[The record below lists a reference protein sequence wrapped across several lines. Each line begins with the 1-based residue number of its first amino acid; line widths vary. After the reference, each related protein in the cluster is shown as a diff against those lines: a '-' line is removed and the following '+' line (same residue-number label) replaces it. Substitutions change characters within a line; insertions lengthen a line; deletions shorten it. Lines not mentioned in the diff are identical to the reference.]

1 MPLGGSARC
10 TISSNDSKGDSV
22 SMQNV
27 LLVRYGEVFLKGANR
42 PHFLKVLTDNVK
54 RAVKPL
60 GGRVWLSDSR
70 IYVADFSDL
79 QACIDRVTKV
89 FGVYSVSPA
98 VELEK
103 DFEEIAAACIE
114 MMQPYSG
121 TFKVMGKRSDKKF
134 PMNSMEIAMEI
145 GGRVLESNPNLR
157 VDVHTPQHRLM
168 VEIRDKAYICVE
180 EIKAVGGMPMGTGGK
195 AALLLSGG
203 IDSPVAGYQLM
214 KRGVKLCAIHFQ
226 SPPYTGELAKDKV
239 LQLAKKLAFYS
250 NGMRVY
256 MVPFTKCQLEIHEK
270 CPEELGTLITRRFM
284 MRIAER
290 IARDFG
296 ALALI
301 TGESLGQVAS
311 QTMEALTCTDA
322 VVDMPVFR
330 PLIGLDKTEIMEI
343 AERIDTYETSILP
356 YEDCCTVFTP
366 RHPVTKPK
374 VETMPKVE
382 EKLDVEALVNEA
394 VENTE
399 MVIVDPE

>member
-1 MPLGGSARC
+1 MR
-10 TISSNDSKGDSV
+10 
-22 SMQNV
+22 QV

-54 RAVKPL
+54 KAVKPI
-60 GGRVWLSDSR
+60 GGHVWLSDSR
-70 IYVADFSDL
+70 IYVSDFSDL
-79 QACIDRVTKV
+79 DACIDRVSKV

-98 VELEK
+98 VELDK
-103 DFEEIAAACIE
+103 DFEQIAAACVE
-114 MMQPYSG
+114 MMKPLSG
-121 TFKVMGKRSDKKF
+121 SFKVFGKRSDKKF

-145 GGRVLESNPNLR
+145 GGRVLESNPNMK
-157 VDVHTPQHRLM
+157 VDVHNPEHRLM
-168 VEIRDKAYICVE
+168 VEIRDMAYICVR
-180 EIKAVGGMPMGTGGK
+180 EIMAVGGMPMGTGGK

-226 SPPYTGELAKDKV
+226 SPPYTGELARDKV

-250 NGMRVY
+250 GGMRVY

-290 IARDFG
+290 LAKDFG

-311 QTMEALTCTDA
+311 QTMEALVCTNA
-322 VVDMPVFR
+322 VVEMPVFR
-330 PLIGLDKTEIMEI
+330 PLIGLDKTEIMDI
-343 AERIDTYETSILP
+343 ANRIDTYDTSILP

-374 VETMPKVE
+374 LETMPKME
-382 EKLDVEALVNEA
+382 EKLDIEALVNES

-399 MVIVDPE
+399 KLIVEPE